1 MSRRRPLG
9 RHSRIPH
16 PSPEHRRPVVIVVA
30 VAVAAIVGVATLL
43 GLTVRPT
50 ADAGR
55 TPGADPA
62 SETTWSSGSVAASRT
77 PRLEGPAESRP
88 ATDAAASRRPDTPR
102 ASRTTAGAGDTRT
115 PEPSATHSGGGGD
128 RTRLKKPT
136 AHTSTQVRMT
146 RPPSATTSS
155 PDPSETTSSA
165 GATPSSP
172 SPTSSRCS
180 SPHPSSL
187 WWRLTCPPHS
197 LLP

>member
-62 SETTWSSGSVAASRT
+62 SETTWSSRSVAASRT

-88 ATDAAASRRPDTPR
+88 GTSRV
-102 ASRTTAGAGDTRT
+102 SHTTAGADDTR
-115 PEPSATHSGGGGD
+115 PSEPSATRSGGGGD

-146 RPPSATTSS
+146 RPPSRTTSS